1 MRQWEDVGTQYRS
14 VILTLSPQQQA
25 AALRSRDAYQQVG
38 GTRGPPLGTPEP
50 PPWGQQDLS
59 WGSLGP
65 LSGDTGCRPL
75 SQVWGKAPLWQR
87 HALGQWDGGGGLFW
101 CPQLVPTVGLC
112 QELRQQHRGDITT
125 SIQPAGDFYYAEDH
139 HQQYLHKVPGGY
151 CGLKGTGVP
160 CPIAP

>member
-50 PPWGQQDLS
+50 PLGDSRTSLGVRWDPSPGTRAAVPCLRCGAKPRYGNATL
-59 WGSLGP
+59 WGSGM
-65 LSGDTGCRPL
+65 
-75 SQVWGKAPLWQR
+75 
-87 HALGQWDGGGGLFW
+87 GGGGLFW

-151 CGLKGTGVP
+151 CGLKGTGIP